1 MKRDFWP
8 DLGALSVTAYRRYAF
23 ATFAS
28 LVGTRMQRIVVSW
41 IVWDATR
48 SGFWLG
54 LVAFAEL
61 FPILLLSRL
70 AGCLIDRF
78 GALRV
83 LLYGQI
89 AAALQTAIVICICT
103 QSNVSAPL
111 LAVAALF
118 LGIASAFCA
127 PADLAML
134 STLIDRS
141 RYPSAVSINSFLSN
155 IGVFAGPALAGI
167 VLATLGAGP
176 AIALNGLSFLVLV
189 AVLVRLRTHR
199 LHDAPL
205 EPIASGPIH
214 SSPARPGD
222 EGATAT
228 IVGSMILVCGAM
240 SVSGRSLIQILPS
253 YSNGVLGQGATF
265 LTWCTGL
272 TGIGAALGGLWMG
285 RSPEKS
291 SIVRGVLISSL
302 VCALALF
309 VLAIQ
314 QNALLALPL
323 FLIFGACLG
332 INGVG
337 TQLYV
342 QLSCDPRVRG
352 KTLGTYSM
360 TFRGG
365 TAAGALC
372 MGFIVSWADT
382 STALL
387 VSTCVCL
394 ALWVFIKSKQKSLE
408 ASMPVAAIT

>member
-1 MKRDFWP
+1 MPAMKRDFWP

-134 STLIDRS
+134 STL
-141 RYPSAVSINSFLSN
+141 
-155 IGVFAGPALAGI
+155 
-167 VLATLGAGP
+167 
-176 AIALNGLSFLVLV
+176 
-189 AVLVRLRTHR
+189 
-199 LHDAPL
+199 
-205 EPIASGPIH
+205 
-214 SSPARPGD
+214 
-222 EGATAT
+222 
-228 IVGSMILVCGAM
+228 
-240 SVSGRSLIQILPS
+240 
-253 YSNGVLGQGATF
+253 
-265 LTWCTGL
+265 
-272 TGIGAALGGLWMG
+272 
-285 RSPEKS
+285 
-291 SIVRGVLISSL
+291 
-302 VCALALF
+302 
-309 VLAIQ
+309 
-314 QNALLALPL
+314 
-323 FLIFGACLG
+323 
-332 INGVG
+332 
-337 TQLYV
+337 
-342 QLSCDPRVRG
+342 
-352 KTLGTYSM
+352 
-360 TFRGG
+360 
-365 TAAGALC
+365 
-372 MGFIVSWADT
+372 
-382 STALL
+382 
-387 VSTCVCL
+387 
-394 ALWVFIKSKQKSLE
+394 
-408 ASMPVAAIT
+408 